1 LEASVPKDLVGLK
14 AISGWWIIDPP
25 ICYKFPMFVDS
36 HCHLE
41 LEEYDGDL
49 DRIIDLAR
57 ETGVCCMVTVGTEER
72 YFEKVL
78 RIIDS
83 YPGIYGA
90 IGVHPHSAE
99 SYSDRLETTIK
110 SLLHHPK
117 IVAYGEIG
125 LDYYRD
131 YSPRDIQIRAFERQI
146 ELARADGLPI
156 IVHSRN
162 AKEETIGILKG
173 AGLEAHKTIIHCYSY
188 DLDTARRLLDMGMY
202 LSIPGTVTYKNS
214 GLTEI
219 VRYVPLSRLL
229 SETDAPFLTP
239 HPHRGKRNQPAYVA
253 LVVQE
258 IARIKEMAVEETARV
273 LGENF
278 ARLFLLPSEEVQ

>member
-1 LEASVPKDLVGLK
+1 
-14 AISGWWIIDPP
+14 
-25 ICYKFPMFVDS
+25 MFVDS

-41 LEEYDGDL
+41 LEQYDEDL
-49 DRIIDLAR
+49 DRIIGLAG
-57 ETGVCCMVTVGTEER
+57 EKGVSYMVTVGTEER

-83 YPGIYGA
+83 YPTVYGA
-90 IGVHPHSAE
+90 IGIHPHNAE
-99 SYSDRLETTIK
+99 SYSDWIETLIK
-110 SLLHHPK
+110 GILRHPK

-131 YSPRDIQIRAFERQI
+131 YSPREAQIRAFEGQI
-146 ELARADGLPI
+146 EIARADALPI
-156 IVHSRN
+156 IVHSRS

-173 AGLEAHKTIIHCYSY
+173 AGLEAHKAVIHCYSY
-188 DLDTARRLLDMGMY
+188 DLDAARRLLDLGMY

-219 VRYVPLSRLL
+219 VRYVPLDRLL

-239 HPHRGKRNQPAYVA
+239 HPYRGKRNQPAYVA
-253 LVVQE
+253 LVAQE
-258 IARIKEMAVEETARV
+258 IARIKEMGVEETAQV

-278 ARLFLLPSEEVQ
+278 NRIFLAPREKEVQ

>member
-1 LEASVPKDLVGLK
+1 
-14 AISGWWIIDPP
+14 
-25 ICYKFPMFVDS
+25 MFVDS

-41 LEEYDGDL
+41 LEEYDEDL
-49 DRIIDLAR
+49 DRIIGLAR
-57 ETGVCCMVTVGTEER
+57 EKDVSCMVTVGTEER
-72 YFEKVL
+72 YFEKVVK
-78 RIIDS
+78 IIDS
-83 YPGIYGA
+83 YPTVYGA
-90 IGVHPHSAE
+90 IGVHPHNAE
-99 SYSDRLETTIK
+99 SYSDRLEVVIK
-110 SLLHHPK
+110 RFLGHPK

-131 YSPRDIQIRAFERQI
+131 YSPRDAQIGAFERQI
-146 ELARADGLPI
+146 ELARIDGLPI

-162 AKEETIGILKG
+162 AQEETIRILRG

-188 DLDTARRLLDMGMY
+188 DLDTARRFLDMGMY

-219 VRYVPLSRLL
+219 VRYVPLDRLL

-239 HPHRGKRNQPAYVA
+239 QPHRGKRNQPAYVG

-258 IARIKEMAVEETARV
+258 IARIKEMGVEETARI
-273 LGENF
+273 LGETF
-278 ARLFLLPSEEVQ
+278 SRLFLIPPKEVQ

>member
-1 LEASVPKDLVGLK
+1 
-14 AISGWWIIDPP
+14 
-25 ICYKFPMFVDS
+25 MFVDS

-41 LEEYDGDL
+41 LEEYDDDR
-49 DRIIDLAR
+49 DRIIGLAR
-57 ETGVCCMVTVGTEER
+57 DTGVSYMVTVGTEEQH
-72 YFEKVL
+72 FEKVV

-83 YPGIYGA
+83 YPTVYGA
-90 IGVHPHSAE
+90 IGVHPHNAE
-99 SYSDRLETTIK
+99 SYSDRLETIIK
-110 SLLHHPK
+110 RFLHHPK
-117 IVAYGEIG
+117 IIAYGEIG

-131 YSPRDIQIRAFERQI
+131 YSPRDAQIRAFERQI
-146 ELARADGLPI
+146 ELARVDGLPI

-173 AGLEAHKTIIHCYSY
+173 AGLETHKTIIHCYSY

-202 LSIPGTVTYKNS
+202 LSIPGTITYKNS

-219 VRYVPLSRLL
+219 VGYVPLDRLL

-239 HPHRGKRNQPAYVA
+239 QPHRGKRNQPAYVG

-258 IARIKEMAVEETARV
+258 IARIKEMDVKETARV
-273 LGENF
+273 LGETF
-278 ARLFLLPSEEVQ
+278 TRLFFVPEKEIR